1 MSIPVDREG
10 AKPKPAKVGTSNSK
24 VGRRHPFG
32 FTTFEM
38 ADNEEE
44 EPNPQPH
51 HVRNYYG
58 ENDTFDGVR
67 LNAKRRKETSSSWP
81 NQKCLSDIIMQRIVY
96 SLHKQNSDL
105 SNFVQFDF
113 QVIKTNCSVGLCLVM
128 TYDSLLRL
136 DLDCQPT
143 CPGIP
148 NFTSHEGGRR
158 CITLSY
164 IRIDE
169 YSF

>member
-1 MSIPVDREG
+1 
-10 AKPKPAKVGTSNSK
+10 
-24 VGRRHPFG
+24 
-32 FTTFEM
+32 M

-96 SLHKQNSDL
+96 KMLPGMIYISSSFSSFSGWRKRADEILR
-105 SNFVQFDF
+105 QFL
-113 QVIKTNCSVGLCLVM
+113 N
-128 TYDSLLRL
+128 
-136 DLDCQPT
+136 
-143 CPGIP
+143 
-148 NFTSHEGGRR
+148 
-158 CITLSY
+158 TLAVVN
-164 IRIDE
+164 IWEARKLPKN
-169 YSF
+169 